1 MADMAQK
8 VQSDHND
15 SGIKS
20 LYENNRSRTAELMK
34 RKTRVSRLRESLY
47 ENLCEGLLSETEY
60 QEMRENYLEQENNL
74 QVEIEKAKERSQQM
88 TLFVTKTEETA
99 AVFKKFSRKKKLDRI
114 MLEALVQEI
123 RIFEDKHIEVV
134 FKFAD
139 VYQSFLRFEE
149 MKDDEA

>member
-1 MADMAQK
+1 
-8 VQSDHND
+8 
-15 SGIKS
+15 
-20 LYENNRSRTAELMK
+20 
-34 RKTRVSRLRESLY
+34 
-47 ENLCEGLLSETEY
+47 
-60 QEMRENYLEQENNL
+60 
-74 QVEIEKAKERSQQM
+74 M

-114 MLEALVQEI
+114 MLETLVQEI